1 MLVNTE
7 QIVTSDKFKHSDYG
21 FKFFIGYQE
30 DEIVKPLWIILP
42 QMRGYIKY
50 FETVAKT
57 CLFWLKMT
65 MYWINTIKFGMW
77 LKIN

>member
-30 DEIVKPLWIILP
+30 DEIVKRL
-42 QMRGYIKY
+42 
-50 FETVAKT
+50 
-57 CLFWLKMT
+57 
-65 MYWINTIKFGMW
+65 
-77 LKIN
+77 

>member
-7 QIVTSDKFKHSDYG
+7 HIVTSDKFKYSDDG
-21 FKFFIGYQE
+21 FKFFTGYQE
-30 DEIVKPLWIILP
+30 DEIVKPLWIILTVL
-42 QMRGYIKY
+42 
-50 FETVAKT
+50 ETVAKT
-57 CLFWLKMT
+57 CIFWLKIT

>member
-7 QIVTSDKFKHSDYG
+7 YIVTSDKFKHSDDV

-30 DEIVKPLWIILP
+30 DEIVQPLWIILP
-42 QMRGYIKY
+42 QMSGYIKC

-57 CLFWLKMT
+57 CIFWLKMT
-65 MYWINTIKFGMW
+65 MYWINTTKFWMW